1 MLRIRTLWV
10 VVLILLAGS
19 LAAQTKGDAAMANN
33 KVMAPDLRNPSP
45 VRSAAEFPGQDFSY
59 YCVR

>member
-19 LAAQTKGDAAMANN
+19 LAAQTKGDAA
-33 KVMAPDLRNPSP
+33 KVKPSSHGRDAVRNAQSVP
-45 VRSAAEFPGQDFSY
+45 
-59 YCVR
+59 